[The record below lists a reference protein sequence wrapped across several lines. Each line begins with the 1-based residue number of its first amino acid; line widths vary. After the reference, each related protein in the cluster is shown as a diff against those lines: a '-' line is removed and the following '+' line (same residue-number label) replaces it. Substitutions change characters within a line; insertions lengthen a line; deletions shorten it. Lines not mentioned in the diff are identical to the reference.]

1 MKKRKYCTPSVKT
14 RSLGE
19 VLMLITSPETPVS
32 ETPADPNGEVLSRER
47 DSYVPTPS
55 SVWDD

>member
-14 RSLGE
+14 RSLDE
-19 VLMLITSPETPVS
+19 SLMLVVSPETPVS
-32 ETPADPNGEVLSRER
+32 ETPADPNGEVLSRES
-47 DSYVPTPS
+47 DSYVPTHS

>member
-1 MKKRKYCTPSVKT
+1 MKKRKYCTPGVKT

-32 ETPADPNGEVLSRER
+32 ETPADPNGEVLSREGA
-47 DSYVPTPS
+47 SSLPTHS